1 MNWKG
6 FLARLAASLVLVFTT
21 FNPWGAS
28 YYHWA
33 IAPIVKDVG
42 SFSAVKFLAG
52 VILVVGWV
60 VALQAT
66 RRSIGW
72 KGALLVAALCGGII
86 WLLAEQHWLNAT
98 NARVMEYVVLI
109 VVSLILG
116 VGMSWSHVS
125 RRLTGQTDTDIVSP

>member
-6 FLARLAASLVLVFTT
+6 FLARLGASLVLVFAT

-52 VILVVGWV
+52 VALLTGWV
-60 VALQAT
+60 IVLQAT

-72 KGALLVAALCGGII
+72 KGALLVAALCVGII
-86 WLLAEQHWLNAT
+86 WFLAEQHWLNAG
-98 NARVMEYVVLI
+98 NARVMEYLVLM

-116 VGMSWSHVS
+116 IGMSWSHVS
-125 RRLTGQTDTDIVSP
+125 RRLTGQTDTDIVNK